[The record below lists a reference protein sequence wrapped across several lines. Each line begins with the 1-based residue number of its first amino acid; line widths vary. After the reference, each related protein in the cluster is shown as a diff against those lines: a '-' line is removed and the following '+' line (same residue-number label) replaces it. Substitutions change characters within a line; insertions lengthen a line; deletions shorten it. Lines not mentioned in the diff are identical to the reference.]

1 MKSKRYKHCFDQS
14 AYWLKNITTI
24 ILEIVNAC
32 HFNFL
37 ISKMGHIL
45 RFPPMHRE
53 DIFCHRLTL
62 AKKTI
67 MLAMIRVLM
76 TMMMCKERQYFLTLA
91 MTN

>member
-1 MKSKRYKHCFDQS
+1 MKSNRFKHCFDQS

-24 ILEIVNAC
+24 ILEIVTAC

-53 DIFCHRLTL
+53 DIFCQRSALT
-62 AKKTI
+62 KKT
-67 MLAMIRVLM
+67 MPAMMTVLM